1 MFIYKYL
8 KQKKKLE
15 ELKAEIID
23 LELQNDNKEKEIQKC
38 KSKMTDEINQLK
50 SDNKLYYS
58 HLEHSKKEY
67 DKLQFIHELFKK
79 QCESEKEILFNKIS
93 DLKHKEHQKVGAI
106 GGLKRSNNKL
116 KKERKEMMELINR
129 LIIELKK
136 KPNQRKTPTI
146 NELKKYYKNY

>member
-8 KQKKKLE
+8 KQKKELE
-15 ELKAEIID
+15 ELKTEIID
-23 LELQNDNKEKEIQKC
+23 LELQNNNKEKEIQKNVD
-38 KSKMTDEINQLK
+38 KINQLK

-79 QCESEKEILFNKIS
+79 QAENEKEILFNKIS

-129 LIIELKK
+129 LIVELKK